1 MIGLKKST
9 IINEAIK
16 CLKYNTSKYIK
27 AYQSVH
33 PN

>member
-9 IINEAIK
+9 IVNEAIK
-16 CLKYNTSKYIK
+16 CLKCSTLKYIK
-27 AYQSVH
+27 AYQNVH